1 MKQLNKLILIF
12 LVFGSAFSCKQKP
25 AEESKKEVGTER
37 KWWKEAVVYQIYP
50 RSFKDSDGDGIGD
63 LKGIA
68 SKLDYIKSLGIDA
81 VWLNPIFES
90 PNKDNGYD
98 ISDYQNIMKQFG
110 SMVDFD
116 TLLKGFH
123 ERGIKVMMDMVL
135 NHCSNEHKW
144 FKEASQSRNSPYYN
158 YFHWWPAEK
167 GQPPYRFSIFDEKG
181 YGWEFNKKTNSYY
194 LHYFGDFQPD
204 LNWENPQLR
213 QDVYKTMRFWC
224 DKGVDGFRMD
234 ALAFIS
240 KDTTWPPL
248 PKEYNGNWT
257 LYYASGP
264 YLHDHIQEMNRE
276 VLSRYDL
283 ATVAEATG
291 DIPRVKLFVDE
302 DRREL
307 NMAYNFEA
315 IDFGY
320 LPNEYKM
327 PDPKGY
333 DFVQWKKIYT
343 KWDSAFLDKGWGTMY
358 LANHDQPRM
367 LTRWGNDTP
376 EFRDVASKML
386 TTFILSMRATP
397 YYYYGDEI
405 GMNNIK
411 FDKVE
416 QYNDVELLTNYAQV
430 KAKGGDL
437 KRFLEG
443 MKISSRDN
451 GRTPMQWDTTENAGF
466 GTGKPWLSVNNNY
479 KTVNVSAQEKDDHSI
494 LNYFRKMVK
503 LRKDND
509 VLIYGKYTLLDKD
522 NRDVF
527 AFTRELNGKKLLV
540 LLNFK
545 GKNSAASTGV
555 DIKSAKVL
563 ISNYAMASADGSL
576 RPYEAVIYEL

>member
-1 MKQLNKLILIF
+1 MKSLNKIGLLLFLII
-12 LVFGSAFSCKQKP
+12 VFHSCK
-25 AEESKKEVGTER
+25 EKKATEDVKEIATEK

-63 LKGIA
+63 LKGII

-98 ISDYQNIMKQFG
+98 ISDYQDIMKQFG
-110 SMVDFD
+110 TLSDFD
-116 TLLKGFH
+116 TLVKGFH
-123 ERGIKVMMDMVL
+123 DRGIKVILDMVL

-144 FKEASQSRNSPYYN
+144 FKEASKSRTSPYYN

-167 GQPPYRFSIFDEKG
+167 GEPPYRFSIFDEKG
-181 YGWEFNKKTNSYY
+181 YGWEFNKPTNSYY

-213 QDVYKTMRFWC
+213 QDVYKMMRSWC
-224 DKGVDGFRMD
+224 DRGVDGFRMD

-248 PKEYNGNWT
+248 PEEYNGNWT

-264 YLHDHIQEMNRE
+264 HLHDYIQEMNRE
-276 VLSRYDL
+276 VLSKYDL
-283 ATVAEATG
+283 ATVAEAMG
-291 DIPRVKLFVDE
+291 DIPRVKKFVDE
-302 DRREL
+302 DRKEL

-320 LPNEYKM
+320 LPGEYKM

-333 DFVQWKKIYT
+333 DFVEWKKIYT
-343 KWDSAFLDKGWGTMY
+343 KWDSAFLDQGWGTMY

-376 EFRDVASKML
+376 EFRDYSSKLL
-386 TTFILSMRATP
+386 TIFILSMRATP

-405 GMNNIK
+405 GMSNIK
-411 FDKVE
+411 FDRVE
-416 QYNDVELLTNYAQV
+416 QYNDVELLTNYEQV

-451 GRTPMQWDTTENAGF
+451 GRTPMQWDTTTNGGF
-466 GTGKPWLSVNNNY
+466 SNSKPWLPTNENY
-479 KTVNVSAQEKDDHSI
+479 KTINAAAQENDPNSC
-494 LNYFRKMVK
+494 LNYFRKMTK
-503 LRKDND
+503 LRKENEA
-509 VLIYGKYTLLDKD
+509 LIYGKYTLLDKD
-522 NRDVF
+522 NADVF
-527 AFTRELNGKKLLV
+527 AYTRELNGKKLLV

-545 GKNSAASTGV
+545 NKTATVNTGL
-555 DIKSAKVL
+555 DLSKTKVL
-563 ISNYAMASADGSL
+563 INNYTTASTDGTL
-576 RPYEAVIYEL
+576 KPYEAVIFEL